1 MELLKLKERVEIA
14 TQMGESHFREFKS
27 GFQGPATSK
36 VPREIKDV
44 CQDISKTLVAFAN
57 ADGGELFVGVEDD
70 GSVTGLQY
78 DDELI
83 KVLLNAPKNYVLKT
97 TPLPTAKASIINYDG
112 KKVLYFSIPKGLEYV
127 YVTSDG
133 KCLKRK
139 DLESIPISPDSIQI
153 ERDEIVSREYDRAF
167 IDNANVTD
175 LDNKL
180 LVGVAHEFSRTISAE
195 KYLQHLDLAEFDGD
209 KLKLRRAALLLFAQN
224 PSKWHP
230 RLQVRILKV
239 KGVKLETGKNYN
251 VVNDEVISGNILVL
265 IESAWE
271 RLRPYLTETK
281 MSSDAIFK
289 TQIIYPDLACKEAL
303 INAIAHRDYSIE
315 GRGIEVYVYDDR
327 LEIKSPGMLLSSIK
341 ISDLEKRIGVHQSRN
356 TYVARVLKD
365 IGYMRELGEGFR
377 RIYELMETHELKH
390 PDLFSENKAFTI
402 SFNQKLIYTDEE
414 KVWLENFQ
422 SIELSREERAIIRLG
437 AKGNLLS
444 PMQIWD
450 TVGIVDT
457 DVYRSYVESLRDKG
471 ILVSE
476 VSKNQA
482 MTIAKKQHKDKKSI
496 PRFRIVLPQDR
507 QDVTSDPIEVLDD
520 SEYCKLYLENVHFDC
535 TEKEI
540 KTEFSKFGE
549 VESVT
554 IPKSSYSKKGKGFA
568 FIEFSAKNSV
578 DLALEYKEKIIIRKR
593 AIKIRKYHSKV

>member
-1 MELLKLKERVEIA
+1 
-14 TQMGESHFREFKS
+14 
-27 GFQGPATSK
+27 
-36 VPREIKDV
+36 
-44 CQDISKTLVAFAN
+44 
-57 ADGGELFVGVEDD
+57 
-70 GSVTGLQY
+70 
-78 DDELI
+78 
-83 KVLLNAPKNYVLKT
+83 
-97 TPLPTAKASIINYDG
+97 
-112 KKVLYFSIPKGLEYV
+112 
-127 YVTSDG
+127 
-133 KCLKRK
+133 
-139 DLESIPISPDSIQI
+139 
-153 ERDEIVSREYDRAF
+153 
-167 IDNANVTD
+167 
-175 LDNKL
+175 
-180 LVGVAHEFSRTISAE
+180 
-195 KYLQHLDLAEFDGD
+195 
-209 KLKLRRAALLLFAQN
+209 
-224 PSKWHP
+224 
-230 RLQVRILKV
+230 
-239 KGVKLETGKNYN
+239 
-251 VVNDEVISGNILVL
+251 
-265 IESAWE
+265 
-271 RLRPYLTETK
+271 
-281 MSSDAIFK
+281 
-289 TQIIYPDLACKEAL
+289 
-303 INAIAHRDYSIE
+303 
-315 GRGIEVYVYDDR
+315 
-327 LEIKSPGMLLSSIK
+327 
-341 ISDLEKRIGVHQSRN
+341 
-356 TYVARVLKD
+356 
-365 IGYMRELGEGFR
+365 MRELGEGFR

-507 QDVTSDPIEVLDD
+507 QDVTSDSIEVLDD

-554 IPKSSYSKKGKGFA
+554 IPKSSYSKKGRGFA
-568 FIEFSAKNSV
+568 FIEFSAKSSV
-578 DLALEYKEKIIIRKR
+578 DLALEYKEKIIIRER
-593 AIKIRKYHSKV
+593 AVKIRKYHSKV